1 MDHQEFTAL
10 VADAAHSRPE
20 QAERAERV
28 VLQTLAERIDR
39 GEARDL
45 AALLPP
51 EEAVWVATATPARSF
66 DADAFVQR
74 VADAE
79 GIDADEAE
87 RHVRAV
93 FAALERAVGRQE
105 LGDVRAQLSRDYD
118 RLLTADTGAA
128 DVIPRV
134 AVRAGL
140 DRAAA
145 ERATAA
151 VLETLA
157 ERIAGGEVQDLIER
171 LPRAL
176 HEPLRRGLAR
186 SGGRATP
193 MSFDAFLGRVAARE
207 GVSLFDAREHTR
219 AVLGALR
226 EAVGDDEFFDV
237 KVQLPPDYAPVLL

>member
-10 VADAAHSRPE
+10 VADAAHTRPE

-28 VLQTLAERIDR
+28 VLQTLADRIDR

-79 GIDADEAE
+79 GVDRDEAE

-118 RLLTADTGAA
+118 RLLTTDTPT
-128 DVIPRV
+128 DIVPRV
-134 AVRAGL
+134 AMRAGL

-171 LPRAL
+171 LPPAL

-186 SGGRATP
+186 SGGQATK
-193 MSFDAFLGRVAARE
+193 MSFDAFLQRVAARE
-207 GVSLFDAREHTR
+207 DVSLFDAREHTR

-237 KVQLPPDYAPVLL
+237 TVQLPLDYGPLLL